1 MELLM
6 RKINKQFYISVDA
19 ADVVAH
25 VKVNAVVVVIIH
37 TLFGV
42 LRLISRPFI
51 TRNGRE
57 KKKYERNLDVQKHNG
72 GDKIAQFTKWQ
83 KKKCMQII
91 INSA

>member
-19 ADVVAH
+19 ADVVAY

-57 KKKYERNLDVQKHNG
+57 KKSMNE
-72 GDKIAQFTKWQ
+72 I
-83 KKKCMQII
+83 
-91 INSA
+91 